1 MAYVRNADL
10 TLGQVQRL
18 AQRCGY
24 EDVTASHPG
33 YAFVVRT
40 PAEEIIGFADLPA
53 ARRLLTSDL
62 QRLRA
67 GRLACGRE
75 G

>member
-18 AQRCGY
+18 VQRCGY
-24 EDVTASHPG
+24 EDLTSSVRG
-33 YAFVVRT
+33 YVLVVRT
-40 PAEEIIGFADLPA
+40 PAEEIIGFSSFAA